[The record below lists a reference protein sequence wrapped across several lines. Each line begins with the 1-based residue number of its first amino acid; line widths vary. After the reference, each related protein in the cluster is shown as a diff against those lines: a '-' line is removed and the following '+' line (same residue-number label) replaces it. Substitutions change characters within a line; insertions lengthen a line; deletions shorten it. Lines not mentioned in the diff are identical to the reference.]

1 MQPPVNHSDRWLLLV
16 HQLPAKP
23 DYLRAKVGRRLA
35 RLGAVAVKN
44 SVYVLPNDAERQED
58 LQWLLREIA
67 DGGGEGWL
75 VTARFLGGLD
85 DARIEEMFRAA
96 RDEECEPV
104 AVEARALLDR
114 GVPED
119 RAGFVA
125 ELARLRRRHDE
136 IAAIDFFGSN
146 RRIELDGLLRA
157 LDALLHPTPD
167 RGGATMERG
176 RTWVTRRGVKIDRI
190 ASAWLVCRFIDP
202 EARFK
207 FVEAKGYAP
216 EPGELRFDMF
226 DAEYTHEGDACT
238 FEVLVRRFSVAAP
251 GVAALAEIVHDID
264 LKDERYGRP
273 ETRGVAA
280 QIEGIAAGTSDDDE
294 RLRQGFL
301 LFDAMRRALATG

>member
-1 MQPPVNHSDRWLLLV
+1 MNPDRWLLLV

-35 RLGAVAVKN
+35 RLGAVPLKN

-58 LQWLLREIA
+58 VQWLLREIG
-67 DGGGEGWL
+67 DGGGESWL
-75 VTARFLGGLD
+75 VGARFLGGLD
-85 DARIEEMFRAA
+85 DTRVEELFRAA
-96 RDEECEPV
+96 RDEECVPV
-104 AVEARALLDR
+104 LAEARALYER
-114 GVPED
+114 GAPD
-119 RAGFVA
+119 ADGRAGFVT
-125 ELARLRRRHDE
+125 ELARLRKRHEE

-157 LDALLHPTPD
+157 LDAMLRPD
-167 RGGATMERG
+167 PPAQGATMERG

-190 ASAWLVCRFIDP
+190 ASAWLVRRFIDP
-202 EARFK
+202 DGRFK
-207 FVEAKGYAP
+207 FVEARGYVP
-216 EPGELRFDMF
+216 EAGELRFDMF

-238 FEVLVRRFSVAAP
+238 FEVLVRRFSVSAP

-280 QIEGIAAGTSDDDE
+280 QVEGIAAGTDDDEE